1 MYFHRS
7 IFTNDE
13 IVVIRYV
20 KFCAEIYLGIN
31 KSFDNSNFNE
41 LLKAI
46 NIIENQDEKTN
57 YLVAICNTLNQVHEY
72 YPEWSIKLIDEIL
85 ELVHVIEKKDEHIE
99 HLKKKLEF
107 KEVKFKDEDI
117 DELFDRNI

>member
-1 MYFHRS
+1 MEKKEQLKQ
-7 IFTNDE
+7 D
-13 IVVIRYV
+13 
-20 KFCAEIYLGIN
+20 
-31 KSFDNSNFNE
+31 KS
-41 LLKAI
+41 
-46 NIIENQDEKTN
+46 
-57 YLVAICNTLNQVHEY
+57 
-72 YPEWSIKLIDEIL
+72 KLIDEIL

>member
-1 MYFHRS
+1 MES
-7 IFTNDE
+7 E
-13 IVVIRYV
+13 
-20 KFCAEIYLGIN
+20 EQ
-31 KSFDNSNFNE
+31 
-41 LLKAI
+41 LK
-46 NIIENQDEKTN
+46 QD
-57 YLVAICNTLNQVHEY
+57 I
-72 YPEWSIKLIDEIL
+72 SKLIDEIL